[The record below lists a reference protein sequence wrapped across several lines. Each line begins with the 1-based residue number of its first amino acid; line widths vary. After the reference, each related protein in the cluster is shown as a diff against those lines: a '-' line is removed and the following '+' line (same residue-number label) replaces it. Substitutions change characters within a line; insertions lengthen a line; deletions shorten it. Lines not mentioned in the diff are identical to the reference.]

1 MREVGD
7 GRRMGW
13 ALRGY
18 LLAVA
23 ALSPLLPWHLKR
35 RLARGKEDP
44 GRWREKLGY
53 PTVARPDGPLVWFH
67 AVGLGEVL
75 ALRGLIAAM
84 AAARGDLNFLVTSS
98 ARSSAQVF
106 AANRPERT
114 VHQYL
119 PLDAPGPVARFL
131 DHWRP
136 DLSVWA
142 EQDLWPGAVV
152 ATARRGI
159 PLALVNARMDGRAF
173 AARSRGR
180 GLYRDLYAR
189 FALISAQDEGTA
201 AHLAAL
207 GAKGVTVGGSL
218 KAAAGPLADPPGREA
233 LAAALS
239 GRRIWAAAST
249 HAGDEA
255 VALAAQLR
263 LFAEDSAWLLVLAP
277 RDPGRSPEI
286 GRACADSGLG
296 VALRSRGEVPA
307 PACPVWL
314 ADSLGEM
321 GLWYRLGGA
330 ALVGGGFGPTG
341 GHNPWE
347 PARLGA
353 AVLHGPNVANFR
365 DDYARFHQA
374 GAARQVADAG
384 DLVAALCA
392 SDLPQMALRGQAL
405 AEAGMAGLARLT
417 DNLLALLPGATR

>member
-1 MREVGD
+1 MSEART
-7 GRRMGW
+7 GW

-53 PTVARPDGPLVWFH
+53 PTVARPEGALVWFH

-84 AAARGDLNFLVTSS
+84 AAARGDLQFLVTSS

-152 ATARRGI
+152 AAARAGI
-159 PLALVNARMDGRAF
+159 PLALVNARMDARAF
-173 AARSRGR
+173 AARSKGR
-180 GLYRDLYAR
+180 GIYRDLYGR
-189 FALISAQDEGTA
+189 FALISTQDEATA
-201 AHLAAL
+201 RHLAAL
-207 GAKGVTVGGSL
+207 GARGVTVGGSL
-218 KAAAGPLADPPGREA
+218 KAAAGPLADHPERAAIQQA
-233 LAAALS
+233 LMARRIWVAASTHPEDEAAALS
-239 GRRIWAAAST
+239 
-249 HAGDEA
+249 
-255 VALAAQLR
+255 AQAR
-263 LFAEDSAWLLVLAP
+263 LFREDPAWLLILAP
-277 RDPGRSPEI
+277 RDPVRGEEI
-286 GRACADSGLG
+286 GLMAAASHGLSFVRRSLGAQPGAGDAVWAADTF
-296 VALRSRGEVPA
+296 
-307 PACPVWL
+307 
-314 ADSLGEM
+314 GEM
-321 GLWYRLGGA
+321 GLWYRLGAA
-330 ALVGGGFGPTG
+330 ALVGGSFGGTG

-365 DDYARFHQA
+365 GDYARFHEA
-374 GAARQVADAG
+374 GAARQVGDATA
-384 DLVAALCA
+384 LAAALTDPA
-392 SDLPQMALRGQAL
+392 LPDIAARGRAL
-405 AEAGMAGLARLT
+405 ADEGMAGLDRLT
-417 DNLLALLPGATR
+417 DSLLALLTEGKR